1 MSPPGTHPA
10 PAFSKPPVAAAH
22 GRRARLGAWTVAL
35 VAGLVLAA
43 LVEPHP
49 SWGLLVLPAALLSG
63 IGASWS
69 P

>member
-1 MSPPGTHPA
+1 MSPSGTRPA
-10 PAFSKPPVAAAH
+10 QAFSKPPVAAAY
-22 GRRARLGAWTVAL
+22 GRRARLGAWASAL
-35 VAGLVLAA
+35 AAGLGLAA
-43 LVEPHP
+43 LVDPHP